1 MRNSC
6 RFIRRTILFV
16 GYVCLILFI
25 STNIP
30 IVYSSGNIQQKFEEA
45 NKMYEQSNYDSAISL
60 YESIIMQNVINSS
73 LFYNLGDAY
82 YHKNEIGKARLWYER
97 AKKISPRDG
106 DIENNLKFVRS
117 FVQEPEEG
125 FLSKAFGF
133 VLINELTVFGSL
145 FYFLFIAGL
154 TISLFYKNDV
164 LKLVNSIT
172 GTIFILCFLWFLTRI
187 YAESKYVSGII
198 ITNTEARNG
207 PGEDYSVGFT
217 LPEGKK
223 VRILSEKSGWYAVET
238 LQVKPEKILIR
249 GWIPKLSAKKI

>member
-25 STNIP
+25 SMNIP

-60 YESIIMQNVINSS
+60 YESIIMQGVINSS

-145 FYFLFIAGL
+145 FYFLFI
-154 TISLFYKNDV
+154 V
-164 LKLVNSIT
+164 
-172 GTIFILCFLWFLTRI
+172 
-187 YAESKYVSGII
+187 
-198 ITNTEARNG
+198 
-207 PGEDYSVGFT
+207 
-217 LPEGKK
+217 
-223 VRILSEKSGWYAVET
+223 
-238 LQVKPEKILIR
+238 
-249 GWIPKLSAKKI
+249 